1 MRTREGGRTV
11 DEAAVT
17 ARVRAGEPEADAED
31 VVQQAFV
38 KAYCAL
44 GRFRDGMAFRP
55 WLLSIVADESR
66 NTVRAG
72 HAAARYMTGPPR
84 GASSRTGLPQPR
96 SISG

>member
-1 MRTREGGRTV
+1 M
-11 DEAAVT
+11 T

-66 NTVRAG
+66 NTVRDG